1 MRRIGY
7 ILGLLAAF
15 ASFALAQVLP
25 DSAQQG
31 ARQQPGQVGPYGA
44 QVQQHGGEVRA
55 AIAGQG
61 RGKGAGEHKKGS
73 PRYCRFF
80 LKCCFFSFTLI

>member
-44 QVQQHGGEVRA
+44 QVRQHGGEVRA
-55 AIAGQG
+55 VRAGQG
-61 RGKGAGEHKKGS
+61 RRKGTGWKNTKEA
-73 PRYCRFF
+73 PNPVVFF
-80 LKCCFFSFTLI
+80 LKCCFFHLH